1 MEDIYRKTAHA
12 ITMNV
17 TNQTFFKQFEP
28 LAALLG
34 KDPTAWSRFAV
45 NAANMIV
52 PLSGLRGIV
61 NNTFAP
67 QLKDVERDLGS
78 MIADRMF
85 PIANTLEDEID
96 IYTGQP
102 INYVNPIN
110 AGINAVLPFF
120 KSNGGM
126 EPWRQW
132 LVGTGWDGG
141 SRIRKNPDTG
151 MEYTPADRQWIHRY
165 IAQHMN
171 LPGQIQALSESP
183 ELNAE
188 LQEYKQ
194 QLDAGQFTQAEFPVE
209 KTAAYRELNA
219 IHDRAFKLAHLAWV
233 HKNLQ
238 HTRGGALK
246 NQVENQILYGDIKG
260 AAESA
265 TALRKQNKEVKELI
279 KMNK

>member
-34 KDPTAWSRFAV
+34 KDPTAWSRFAA
-45 NAANMIV
+45 NTANMVV
-52 PLSGLRGIV
+52 PLSGLRTIV

-110 AGINAVLPFF
+110 AGINAILPFL

-132 LVGTGWDGG
+132 LVETGWDGG

-151 MEYTPADRQWIHRY
+151 IEYSPWDRQWIHRFV
-165 IAQHMN
+165 AQHMN
-171 LPGQIQALSESP
+171 LAGQIQALSESP

-188 LQEYKQ
+188 MKEYKQ
-194 QLDAGQFTQAEFPVE
+194 QLDAGQYSQAEFPVE
-209 KTAAYRELNA
+209 STRVYKQLDLFIFISSLTSLFCFLSASALCAAPF
-219 IHDRAFKLAHLAWV
+219 I
-233 HKNLQ
+233 
-238 HTRGGALK
+238 
-246 NQVENQILYGDIKG
+246 
-260 AAESA
+260 SP
-265 TALRKQNKEVKELI
+265 
-279 KMNK
+279 